1 MSLDVDWTKVLHL
14 TSLLI
19 NAHLAGFHY
28 CSDAIVLD
36 NLDELKDSDAI
47 VKGWFRSWDVGRRIG
62 PASTMIPTVGY
73 AICAWN
79 AGIGGPSFNW
89 NVVAAFSMLTIT
101 SFTVINVFPI
111 NDVLLAAHKKVVGA
125 KSSDSALN
133 SASIRRNVA
142 AWKAGDRIRMY
153 LARLAVVAGAMAT
166 LAV

>member
-1 MSLDVDWTKVLHL
+1 VVLTL
-14 TSLLI
+14 
-19 NAHLAGFHY
+19 
-28 CSDAIVLD
+28 V
-36 NLDELKDSDAI
+36 
-47 VKGWFRSWDVGRRIG
+47 
-62 PASTMIPTVGY
+62 
-73 AICAWN
+73 

-111 NDVLLAAHKKVVGA
+111 NNGLLAAHKKVVGA
-125 KSSDSALN
+125 KSNDSALN

-153 LARLAVVAGAMAT
+153 LARLAVVAGAMAI